1 MHMPLYKMY
10 WKRVGHVKRSRLP
23 EAVTC
28 PVEYDAW
35 ELLKAQALHD
45 GYQYV
50 VFCKPRLTEHTY
62 FNIYCNLYYRREQP
76 RENFDG
82 TRRYWDYIFF
92 KFKYP
97 NLKPEALANKSEYQQ
112 ETILENSV
120 HDFSGIPYAHFNN
133 ISKITEAIFRYGSE
147 YFTIR

>member
-1 MHMPLYKMY
+1 MY

-28 PVEYDAW
+28 PVEYDAR

-50 VFCKPRLTEHTY
+50 VFCKPMLMEHSY
-62 FNIYCNLYYRREQP
+62 FKANCDLLFRREDP

-82 TRRYWDYIFF
+82 SRQYWNYIFF

-97 NLKPEALANKSEYQQ
+97 NLKPEALENKTEYKRD
-112 ETILENSV
+112 TLLE
-120 HDFSGIPYAHFNN
+120 SGINISDYRGIPRTHFNN
-133 ISKITEAIFRYGSE
+133 ISKIIGAVFDYGSE

>member
-1 MHMPLYKMY
+1 MY

-28 PVEYDAW
+28 PVEYDAR
-35 ELLKAQALHD
+35 ELLMAQALHD

-50 VFCKPRLTEHTY
+50 VFCKPRLLTHTY
-62 FNIYCNLYYRREQP
+62 FKVDCSLLYRRNEP
-76 RENFDG
+76 RETFNG
-82 TRRYWDYIFF
+82 NRQYWNSVWF

-97 NLKPEALANKSEYQQ
+97 NLKPEVLENKTEYQQ
-112 ETILENSV
+112 EHILQN
-120 HDFSGIPYAHFNN
+120 DIGINDYSGIPSTHYNN
-133 ISKITEAIFRYGSE
+133 ITKIIGAVFEYGSE